1 MLYKWLRTYTKPVPS
16 FFCEKLGVA
25 CNLIL
30 IKFEMSQKHLVSE
43 VLPGLLYSNAV
54 FSFLALI
61 KRNCFVF
68 FFLIN
73 CCIFCSFPCLL
84 SLYFVADSEGKLKK
98 EIDNEGSDLDKT
110 KFFYKTPE
118 ESKFWSFVEN
128 YDEQTFILAFTP
140 GPVHGFLICLFLF
153 CFAPV
158 NLLMCFFF

>member
-118 ESKFWSFVEN
+118 ESKFVSWKTMTNKPLYWHSLRAPCMDFLFV
-128 YDEQTFILAFTP
+128 
-140 GPVHGFLICLFLF
+140 CFLF

-158 NLLMCFFF
+158 NLLMCFSF